1 MFDYKETMDGILR
14 REVEQGKVAG
24 ASALVLRKGE
34 ELYFNAFGMADRER
48 GIPMGRDTICRL
60 FSMSKPVTAA
70 AVMALA
76 ERGELDLW
84 DSVSKYLP
92 CFAGQRVW
100 SESQGEIPAQREN
113 TIYDLLNMT
122 SGITYPD
129 LGTDPGQR
137 MDRVVRGFIQRRKI
151 GEWVDTQEYMRG
163 IASVP
168 LCFQPG
174 ETWMYGFSADV
185 LGGVVEAVSGKSFGE
200 FLKKELFEPLEMPD
214 TGFYVPKD
222 KLGRFARHYE
232 LTREGKLVPYTECNL
247 GEYYGEDVAFES
259 GGAGLVSTLDDYS
272 HFATMMTEGGSYKGR
287 RILGRKTVEFM
298 GKNRLTEKQKRTYL
312 WDSTKGYGYGCLM
325 RVLEDQGAA
334 GLNAS
339 LGEFGWDGWTGNYV
353 SMDPA
358 EGLIFLYFIQRHGDD
373 TAAAVRR
380 MRMASYAAL
389 E

>member
-14 REVEQGKVAG
+14 REVELGKVVG

-84 DSVSKYLP
+84 DPVSKYLP

-100 SESQGEIPAQREN
+100 SESQGEIPAEREN

-129 LGTDPGQR
+129 LGTEPGRR
-137 MDRVVRGFIQRRKI
+137 MDRVVRGFIQRRKL

-185 LGGVVEAVSGKSFGE
+185 LGGVVEAISGKSFGE
-200 FLKKELFEPLEMPD
+200 FLQKELFEPLEMPD
-214 TGFYVPKD
+214 TGFYVPED

-232 LTREGKLVPYTECNL
+232 MTQEGNLIPYTECHL
-247 GEYYGEDVAFES
+247 GEYYGEEVAFES

-353 SMDPA
+353 SMDPV

-373 TAAAVRR
+373 TAAAVRK
-380 MRMASYAAL
+380 MRMVSYAAL
-389 E
+389 K